1 MSISKTNMMI
11 GAVVAAMWSW
21 LLLVDVAII
30 SDAKLLGWVVAGF
43 AFAVMVA
50 ISTVVFGLVVRYT
63 HRALRRKDA
72 SPWRR
77 LVEFFCMWAGAEL
90 LVSWLV
96 AVVWIGRD
104 GSLDSVLP
112 FASFTPFLMYTP
124 LRFLARLVGFYGLS
138 ALLVTCVM
146 AAAHQRTRKLALP
159 IAAISIVL
167 SGAMWLPYRQ
177 ASGNE
182 IAVQVMAETLS
193 ERVPAAETSADLVV
207 FPEYGLDDITND
219 NLGSRLVA
227 PTDHEVYFL
236 GSRQDPANGNAVYN
250 NLIFGS
256 SQKGLDRVVPK
267 TRLIPGGE
275 YLPFAVDYG
284 LRAAGADAILN
295 DFEFSRAVQKGA
307 SAVPLYEIS
316 DGDVVGSEVCA
327 SIIAPNDYR
336 NLTRHG
342 ATVLT
347 NSASLE
353 IFRSP
358 VFDIQQKGLGIF
370 MATANARPFLQSA
383 NSSSAFALDHNGS
396 VLASTQPVGSAQA
409 TVRTNHATTPY
420 AVLGEWVSYIGL
432 ILIAV
437 RSFPWVKARAKRSS
451 KHQKA

>member
-1 MSISKTNMMI
+1 MSISKTNVAI

-30 SDAKLLGWVVAGF
+30 SDATLLGLIVAGF
-43 AFAVMVA
+43 AFAAMVL
-50 ISTVVFGLVVRYT
+50 ISTLVFALVIRHTHKALVQKNAKPVRQ
-63 HRALRRKDA
+63 
-72 SPWRR
+72 
-77 LVEFFCMWAGAEL
+77 LVEFYAMWAGAEL

-96 AVVWIGRD
+96 AVVWIGKD
-104 GSLDSVLP
+104 GSIDSVLP

-138 ALLVTCVM
+138 AIVVTLIM
-146 AAAHQRTRKLALP
+146 AVAHQKTRKLALP
-159 IAAISIVL
+159 IAMIAIVL
-167 SGAMWLPYRQ
+167 SGLMWLPYRR
-177 ASGNE
+177 ANGNKLS
-182 IAVQVMAETLS
+182 VQVMAETLA
-193 ERVPAAETSADLVV
+193 ERVPATEKDVDLVV
-207 FPEYGLDDITND
+207 FPEYGLDDISDD
-219 NLGSRLVA
+219 NLDTRLIA
-227 PTDHEVYFL
+227 PADREVYFL

-284 LRAAGADAILN
+284 LRVVGAESILS
-295 DFEFSRAVQKGA
+295 DFEFSRAVEKGA
-307 SAVPLYEIS
+307 SAVPLYELS

-396 VLASTQPVGSAQA
+396 ILASTQPVGSAEA
-409 TVRTNHATTPY
+409 TIQTNHATTPY
-420 AVLGEWVSYIGL
+420 TVLGEWVAYIGL
-432 ILIAV
+432 ALIAIC
-437 RSFPWVKARAKRSS
+437 SFPWVKAKAKRSPKS
-451 KHQKA
+451 

>member
-1 MSISKTNMMI
+1 MSISKTNVAI

-30 SDAKLLGWVVAGF
+30 SDATLLGLIVAGF
-43 AFAVMVA
+43 AFAAMVL
-50 ISTVVFGLVVRYT
+50 ISTLVFALVIRHTHKALVQKNAKPVRQ
-63 HRALRRKDA
+63 
-72 SPWRR
+72 
-77 LVEFFCMWAGAEL
+77 LVEFYAMWAGAEL

-96 AVVWIGRD
+96 AVVWIGKD
-104 GSLDSVLP
+104 GSIDSVLP

-138 ALLVTCVM
+138 AIVVTLIM
-146 AAAHQRTRKLALP
+146 AVAHQKTRKLALP
-159 IAAISIVL
+159 IAMIAIVL
-167 SGAMWLPYRQ
+167 SGLMWLPYRR
-177 ASGNE
+177 ANGNE
-182 IAVQVMAETLS
+182 LSVQVMAETLA
-193 ERVPAAETSADLVV
+193 ERVPATEKDVDLVV
-207 FPEYGLDDITND
+207 FPEYGLDDISDD
-219 NLGSRLVA
+219 NLDTRLIA
-227 PTDHEVYFL
+227 PADREVYFL

-284 LRAAGADAILN
+284 LRVVGAESILS
-295 DFEFSRAVQKGA
+295 DFEFSRAVEKGA
-307 SAVPLYEIS
+307 SAVPLYELS

-396 VLASTQPVGSAQA
+396 ILASTQPVGSAEA
-409 TVRTNHATTPY
+409 TIQTNHATTPY
-420 AVLGEWVSYIGL
+420 TVLGEWVAYIGL
-432 ILIAV
+432 ALIAIC
-437 RSFPWVKARAKRSS
+437 SFPWVKAKAKRSPKS
-451 KHQKA
+451 